1 MDRRAFK
8 NAARQDVAAAGY
20 SPRRVTLVFLLLIL
34 ALAVMDVGVTYL
46 IEHSGS
52 SRHYLSDAIS
62 AGSRNYLMIVLFS
75 LLCQVVYAMLMA
87 GYTAFSLVLTDREV
101 FSLGI
106 LWEGFRRTGAVVA
119 LYLLRALFIGL
130 WAGVLSVP
138 ASVLLTVLLPTLNP
152 YSLEAYLLELG
163 TASLLMFII
172 SYRYRTAFFLL
183 MDDPQLT
190 ARQALRRAKAINQV
204 HRVQLFL
211 LDLSFLPWMLL
222 GVLTCGIL
230 LIWKL
235 PYMISTYARAY
246 RFMRNDYQQRQNNLR
261 DFLTHQWHMNA

>member
-8 NAARQDVAAAGY
+8 AAARQDVAAASY

-34 ALAVMDVGVTYL
+34 TLAVMDVGVTYL
-46 IEHSGS
+46 IEHTVPSG
-52 SRHYLSDAIS
+52 HYLSDTIS
-62 AGSRNYLMIVLFS
+62 AGSRNYIMIVLFS
-75 LLCQVVYAMLMA
+75 LLCQAVYAMLMA
-87 GYTAFSLVLTDREV
+87 GYTAFSLALIDREA
-101 FSLGI
+101 FSLRI
-106 LWEGFRRTGAVVA
+106 LWEGFRRAGAVVA

-130 WAGVLSVP
+130 WAGVLSIP
-138 ASVLLTVLLPTLNP
+138 ASVLLTVLLPSLDP

-163 TASLLMFII
+163 TAVLLMFIL

-183 MDDPQLT
+183 MDDPGLT
-190 ARQALRRAKAINQV
+190 ARQALRRAKTINQI

-222 GVLTCGIL
+222 SALTCGIL

-235 PYMISTYARAY
+235 PYMLSTYASAY
-246 RFMRNDYQQRQNNLR
+246 RFMMNDDRRRQENLR
-261 DFLTHQWHMNA
+261 DFLAHQWRMES